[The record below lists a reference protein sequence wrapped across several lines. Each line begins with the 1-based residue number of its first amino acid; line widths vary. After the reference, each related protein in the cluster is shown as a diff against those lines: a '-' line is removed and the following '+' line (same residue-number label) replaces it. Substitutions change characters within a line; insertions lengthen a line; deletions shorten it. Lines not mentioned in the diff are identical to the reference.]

1 MVCSSHIFSA
11 DFKRQMKKIQ
21 SRKLS
26 FALIKNFDEEFIAS
40 LLNEE
45 KTIEKVSLILRDMY
59 TNERE
64 P

>member
-1 MVCSSHIFSA
+1 MVCSSHIFFA
-11 DFKRQMKKIQ
+11 DFKRQKKKIK

-26 FALIKNFDEEFIAS
+26 FALIKIFDAEFIAS

-45 KTIEKVSLILRDMY
+45 KTIEKVSLILQDMY

>member
-1 MVCSSHIFSA
+1 MVCSSHIFFA
-11 DFKRQMKKIQ
+11 DFKRQKKKIK

-26 FALIKNFDEEFIAS
+26 VALIKNFDAEFIAS

-45 KTIEKVSLILRDMY
+45 KTIEKVSLILQDMY